1 LISKLEKD
9 ISKLETMYKLNN
21 IIDENKCILKSELK
35 IRFANLT
42 GIVFIL
48 LSFNLIFRS
57 GNEKSIHR

>member
-21 IIDENKCILKSELK
+21 IIDENDCILKSELL

-42 GIVFIL
+42 GIVFIFFI
-48 LSFNLIFRS
+48 FNLIFRP